1 MAESIE
7 IELAY
12 LVKRLPINISGL
24 PHRRIEQGYISTGLE
39 PVRVRRDGSDYELTK
54 KLVLPDD
61 ARKEVTIPLTRGEF
75 DTLWSVCS
83 NSLSKE
89 RYLCPLD
96 GGLTA
101 EIDLYLGV
109 LRGLVKVEVE
119 FSDTASRDAF
129 NPPDWFGRCLEGE
142 AWAKNVNL
150 AGVSFAYLHERVA
163 GHYILDSY
171 AANSFN
177 L

>member
-12 LVKRLPINISGL
+12 LVKRLPGL
-24 PHRRIEQGYISTGLE
+24 MMIPHRRIEQGYISDGLE
-39 PVRVRRDGSDYELTK
+39 PLRVRRDGERYELTK

-61 ARKEVTIPLTRGEF
+61 ARREITIELSIEEF
-75 DTLWSVCS
+75 LTLWGACKST
-83 NSLSKE
+83 LSKD
-89 RYLCPLD
+89 RFFYPLG

-101 EIDLYLGV
+101 EIDIYRGLLE
-109 LRGLVKVEVE
+109 GLVKVEVE
-119 FSDTASRDAF
+119 FPSIEARNAF
-129 NPPDWFGRCLEGE
+129 QAPDWFGRCLEGE

-150 AGVSFAYLHERVA
+150 AGAHFALVSERVA

-171 AANSFN
+171 AANSTEIS
-177 L
+177 